1 MKTKNIYLFIILFVC
16 GCQTQKKQKTTIN
29 MPPPPPPP
37 SITPPSPPPNFIPDR
52 EILGKLK
59 QIKEIQINRLPHPFN
74 LNGNNPYVI
83 WVDGKRLALN
93 SHEVRHLAKVLNL
106 HFTQPEDTAEIHN
119 GEGWQYPKKIKF
131 TEKIPPLK
139 NNFVDKEE
147 KFNSPEPEIFI
158 DN

>member
-1 MKTKNIYLFIILFVC
+1 MKTKTIYLLIVLFGF
-16 GCQTQKKQKTTIN
+16 GCQTQKKQNTIIN
-29 MPPPPPPP
+29 LPTPPPPP
-37 SITPPSPPPNFIPDR
+37 SITPPSPPPNFIPD
-52 EILGKLK
+52 LGKLK

-74 LNGNNPYVI
+74 LNGNNPYAI

-93 SHEVRHLAKVLNL
+93 SHEVKHLAEALNL

-131 TEKIPPLK
+131 IEKFPPLK
-139 NNFVDKEE
+139 NNFVEKEKE
-147 KFNSPEPEIFI
+147 FNSPEPEIFI

>member
-1 MKTKNIYLFIILFVC
+1 MKTKIIYLFIVLFVC

-29 MPPPPPPP
+29 
-37 SITPPSPPPNFIPDR
+37 IPSPPPSFTPS
-52 EILGKLK
+52 LAKLQ

-74 LNGNNPYVI
+74 LNGNNPYAI

-93 SHEVRHLAKVLNL
+93 SNEVRHLAEALNL

-131 TEKIPPLK
+131 AEKFPPLK

-147 KFNSPEPEIFI
+147 EFNSPEPEIFI